1 MVNHRIALH
10 WETHVWLKNLLV
22 METVPDQ
29 MVTRLLLLCTHR
41 YSEVRVAAKELLIK
55 VLARLGQRSHK
66 LVLPYLV
73 SV

>member
-41 YSEVRVAAKELLIK
+41 YSEVRVAAQELLIK
-55 VLARLGQRSHK
+55 AGVNI
-66 LVLPYLV
+66 LPQKNLLT
-73 SV
+73 S